1 MRSFL
6 FFEGVILKKAVITA
20 AGIGQE
26 QIPLQTLID
35 HDGDP
40 CSTLSVQLAELA
52 GTGIEEV
59 AIIIS
64 AEANESLYR
73 TAAGSP
79 QLDLTFIRQ
88 SPENCGFGNAI
99 LSAHAF
105 TKGEAFL
112 LMVGDHIYVSDHTE
126 ETCASQLVAVA
137 RQEDC
142 LVSAVQP
149 THESHLSQ
157 FGTIGGRLV
166 AGQSGLYEV
175 SRVKEKPTPTYAEQ
189 HLLVPGQRIAHYL
202 CFFGMHV
209 VTPKVMEILAAEAA
223 AAPREPLGLSYALDA
238 SVDAGKYLAVQLDG
252 RRFNL
257 EQRYGLLKA
266 QVAIALNSDRRDE
279 LLAEI
284 VDLLASLRA

>member
-1 MRSFL
+1 M
-6 FFEGVILKKAVITA
+6 ILKKAVITA

-26 QIPLQTLID
+26 QLPLQTLID
-35 HDGDP
+35 HDGEP

-64 AEANESLYR
+64 AEADESLYR
-73 TAAGSP
+73 TAAGNQ

-88 SPENCGFGNAI
+88 SPNQRGFGNAI
-99 LSAHAF
+99 LSAHDF
-105 TKGEAFL
+105 TKAEAFL
-112 LMVGDHIYVSDHTE
+112 LMVGDHIYVSDDTE
-126 ETCASQLVAVA
+126 ETCAAQLVAIA

-157 FGTIGGRLV
+157 FGAVGGRLV

-175 SRVKEKPTPTYAEQ
+175 GHVKEKPTPTYAEQ
-189 HLLVPGQRIAHYL
+189 ELLVPGQRIAHYL

-209 VTPKVMEILAAEAA
+209 ITPKVMEILAAEATVA
-223 AAPREPLGLSYALDA
+223 AEESLGLSPALNESA
-238 SVDAGKYLAVQLDG
+238 NTGKYLAVQLNG

-284 VDLLASLRA
+284 VDLLAPLRA